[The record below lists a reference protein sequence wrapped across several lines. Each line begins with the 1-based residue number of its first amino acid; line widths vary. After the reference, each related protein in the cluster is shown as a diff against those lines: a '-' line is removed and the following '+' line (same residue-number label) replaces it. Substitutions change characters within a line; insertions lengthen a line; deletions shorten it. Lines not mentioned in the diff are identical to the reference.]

1 LSQLTDVPVAL
12 LSGMPLPEAVDG
24 VAHKVVE
31 SHVAVMLWD
40 EGAPPPP
47 QLTNKVVMASKAA
60 VLKSDRMQ
68 IPTVSTLLNSDG

>member
-1 LSQLTDVPVAL
+1 MPVVL
-12 LSGMPLPEAVDG
+12 LSGMPLPESLEG

-31 SHVAVMLWD
+31 SHVAATLWD
-40 EGAPPPP
+40 DGAPPPP